1 MTDVGSNG
9 AVEIT
14 CRPIY
19 PTIIIATYK
28 GTENILSTV
37 LGRYGE
43 KSIWQKWSS
52 CDSGREMELHYVA
65 VE

>member
-1 MTDVGSNG
+1 MTARGSNG
-9 AVEIT
+9 AGEVT

-19 PTIIIATYK
+19 PTIIIATYI
-28 GTENILSTV
+28 GTQNVWSTV
-37 LGRYGE
+37 LASYGE

-52 CDSGREMELHYVA
+52 CDSGRGMELHYVG

>member
-9 AVEIT
+9 VVEVT

-19 PTIIIATYK
+19 LTIIIATYI
-28 GTENILSTV
+28 GTENAWSTV
-37 LGRYGE
+37 LGSCGE
-43 KSIWQKWSS
+43 KSIWRKWIL
-52 CDSGREMELHYVA
+52 CDSGMGMELRYVG